1 MPVLPLYLILFPQ
14 KLIIFVHYKKD
25 IPLKEYGSNV
35 QKLADHIVKIE
46 DKAKRTLYAH
56 ILVELMRQ
64 IHPNMRDNQDYTN
77 KLWDDLYII
86 SGFELDVDSPFPPPS
101 KEALGKKPLRVDYN
115 QQNLTFRHYG
125 RNIDLL
131 LEKASQTENPED
143 RLAFMSYI
151 FRLMRSFFNAWNK
164 DNPEDSVLLSQLE
177 HLSKGRL
184 KEEIDYIRKS
194 GPIDAARLK
203 TIKYDTAYAKTGY
216 AKAWMARLLALDT
229 KGDPALAE
237 AQGLL
242 RQWDWNLDG
251 KGKGDALAL
260 MVLRPANGSHYQR
273 KPEPDP
279 RQVLSD
285 TVNHLQEH
293 FAGLDPKLGDVL
305 RLRHGEGAHRVDLP
319 LDGGNDTVRASTLWD
334 VEPDG
339 RLKVRHGDSFIM
351 FVTWDKAGQVH
362 SESIQ
367 PFGAATTR
375 PDSPHYN
382 DQAPLF
388 VAHRLK
394 PVLFDPAALRASG
407 ARFYRP

>member
-14 KLIIFVHYKKD
+14 KLIIFVHYIKD

-115 QQNLTFRHYG
+115 QQNLQFRHYG

-143 RLAFMSYI
+143 RLAFVSYI

-164 DNPEDSVLLSQLE
+164 DNPEDNVLLAQLE
-177 HLSKGRL
+177 QLSKGRL

-194 GPIDAARLK
+194 GPIDAAPKDRNNNQE
-203 TIKYDTAYAKTGY
+203 
-216 AKAWMARLLALDT
+216 RN
-229 KGDPALAE
+229 
-237 AQGLL
+237 
-242 RQWDWNLDG
+242 R
-251 KGKGDALAL
+251 
-260 MVLRPANGSHYQR
+260 
-273 KPEPDP
+273 
-279 RQVLSD
+279 
-285 TVNHLQEH
+285 VNQT
-293 FAGLDPKLGDVL
+293 
-305 RLRHGEGAHRVDLP
+305 
-319 LDGGNDTVRASTLWD
+319 GGNN
-334 VEPDG
+334 
-339 RLKVRHGDSFIM
+339 F
-351 FVTWDKAGQVH
+351 KAQSHNSDRQGGGNQGN
-362 SESIQ
+362 Q
-367 PFGAATTR
+367 NRNRNNKFQNR
-375 PDSPHYN
+375 N
-382 DQAPLF
+382 NNNNNN
-388 VAHRLK
+388 RNNNRKK
-394 PVLFDPAALRASG
+394 PG
-407 ARFYRP
+407 M